1 MRRELCCAVLCCEC
15 VQCDSR
21 IGVMLRQHKLCI
33 FITPFETRLKSHYKV
48 LHTDLTH
55 TEVAMECKFRH
66 RMTTL

>member
-1 MRRELCCAVLCCEC
+1 
-15 VQCDSR
+15 
-21 IGVMLRQHKLCI
+21 MLRQHKLCI

-55 TEVAMECKFRH
+55 TEVAMECKFTH